1 MSEAYI
7 IDAIRTPIGK
17 YRGALSPIR
26 SDDLATLTIEELMDR
41 NSNIDPERIEDVIF
55 GCANQ
60 AGEDNRN
67 VARMAALRL
76 LQYRAKLLIDCVL
89 RE

>member
-26 SDDLATLTIEELMDR
+26 ADDLAALTIR
-41 NSNIDPERIEDVIF
+41 QPGGR
-55 GCANQ
+55 
-60 AGEDNRN
+60 R
-67 VARMAALRL
+67 
-76 LQYRAKLLIDCVL
+76 
-89 RE
+89 

>member
-26 SDDLATLTIEELMDR
+26 ADDLAALTIEELMNR
-41 NSNIDPERIEDVIF
+41 NSDIDPERIEDVIF

-67 VARMAALRL
+67 VARMASL
-76 LQYRAKLLIDCVL
+76 LAGLPTSVPGRNQ
-89 RE
+89 